1 MARHSRLQR
10 EVLGLYRQFLRACRG
25 KPGFLPRVQAEFR
38 RAARIPRT
46 DVLLIEYLLRRG
58 QRQLAQ
64 LREGHATRLGF
75 FAPGRLQQQQEQQGE
90 EKEDAQS

>member
-46 DVLLIEYLLRRG
+46 DVLLIQYLLRRG

-64 LREGHATRLGF
+64 LREGHATRMGVF
-75 FAPGRLQQQQEQQGE
+75 VPGEKGQQQQGE
-90 EKEDAQS
+90 DEERAPS

>member
-1 MARHSRLQR
+1 MARQSRLQR

-58 QRQLAQ
+58 QRQLEQ
-64 LREGHATRLGF
+64 LREGHATRMGF
-75 FAPGRLQQQQEQQGE
+75 FAPGKPPQQQQQED
-90 EKEDAQS
+90 DAQS

>member
-64 LREGHATRLGF
+64 LREGHATGMGF
-75 FAPGRLQQQQEQQGE
+75 FAPGRPKQQQQQEKD
-90 EKEDAQS
+90 KEDAQS

>member
-1 MARHSRLQR
+1 MGGHSQLQR

-46 DVLLIEYLLRRG
+46 DVLRIEHLLRRG

-64 LREGHATRLGF
+64 LRDGHATRMGV
-75 FAPGRLQQQQEQQGE
+75 FARARPDGDGDGDGAARP
-90 EKEDAQS
+90 

>member
-1 MARHSRLQR
+1 MARQSRLQR

-58 QRQLAQ
+58 QRQLEQ
-64 LREGHATRLGF
+64 LREGHATRMGF
-75 FAPGRLQQQQEQQGE
+75 FAPGKPPPPPQQDD
-90 EKEDAQS
+90 DAQS